1 MADMTI
7 RTFAVEGMTCDH
19 CVAAVTIEVGKV
31 PGISDVIVDLEQG
44 TLTVTG
50 DASRQ
55 ALADAVDEAGYA
67 LV

>member
-1 MADMTI
+1 MTI

>member
-1 MADMTI
+1 MTT
-7 RTFAVEGMTCDH
+7 RTYAVEGMTCEH
-19 CVAAVTIEVGKV
+19 CVAAVTTEVGKV

-44 TLTVTG
+44 TLMVTG

-55 ALADAVDEAGYA
+55 ALADAVDEAGYV